1 MDSDTTSSV
10 SSFANKEQIKAEMLD
25 IIVTLYHEE
34 GIELSKEA
42 KDFVL
47 NRTEQLLGMY
57 DVGATIEARK
67 FKLEDGAWSDFYV
80 PITAIDT
87 IFDEFRSKLAM
98 IFLQLISY
106 DLTNFIAKK

>member
-25 IIVTLYHEE
+25 IIVTLYHED
-34 GIELSKEA
+34 GLKLNKAA

-47 NRTEQLLGMY
+47 DRTEQLLGMY
-57 DVGATIEARK
+57 DVSAKIEARR
-67 FKLEDGAWSDFYV
+67 FELEDGKLSDFYV
-80 PITAIDT
+80 PITAIDA

-106 DLTNFIAKK
+106 DLTNFIAEK